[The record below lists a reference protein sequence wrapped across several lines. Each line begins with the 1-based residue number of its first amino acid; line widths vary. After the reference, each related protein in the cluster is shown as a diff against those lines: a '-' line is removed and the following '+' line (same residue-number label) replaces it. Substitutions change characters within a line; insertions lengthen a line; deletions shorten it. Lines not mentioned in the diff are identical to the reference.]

1 MGISK
6 EEFVQLIEEH
16 SRMIY
21 KIAGAYAK
29 TVSDR
34 EDLIS
39 ETVLQLWRTSGGF
52 KGDSKLSTW
61 IYRVALNTAMN
72 FNREQKNRSLF
83 LTTDLGKDHHFKYL
97 IEAEPSEELEIL
109 YQCIDE
115 LDELSKAIVLL
126 YLDGNSH
133 EEIAEI
139 SGISKSNVGTRIGRI
154 KEQLKK
160 SATLKTHNNGTV

>member
-1 MGISK
+1 MDK
-6 EEFVQLIEEH
+6 NEFIILIEEH

-21 KIAGAYAK
+21 KISGAYTK
-29 TVSDR
+29 TSYDR

-39 ETVLQLWRTSGGF
+39 ETVLQLWRTSVNF
-52 KGDSKLSTW
+52 KGKSKISTW

-72 FNREQKNRSLF
+72 FNRKHKREAFILP
-83 LTTDLGKDHHFKYL
+83 TDFNSGNHFKNL
-97 IEAEPSEELEIL
+97 FEIEQSPELDIL

-115 LDELSKAIVLL
+115 LDEINKAIILL
-126 YLDGNSH
+126 YLDGKPH

-139 SGISKSNVGTRIGRI
+139 IGISKSNVGTRIGRI

-160 SATLKTHNNGTV
+160 SATSKI